1 MTRYPKTLILAVL
14 MVALAGILVWV
25 WYGGY
30 GAGSFGMGGGY
41 AAASRST
48 ATNTAP
54 HIILTAPAS
63 SQGSAIVAGSQAG
76 SNGISLDGNTAS
88 TPSVPYYG
96 AADTAGSVFVRIATT
111 SVPVFERES
120 YVVRD
125 VTNGV
130 TLASMN
136 QNDRWPTASLTKLM
150 TATLVLDH
158 FSMNTEITITPK
170 MMAVDP
176 TQVALQIDGT
186 YTVYDLLHAMLMPSN
201 NVAAEAFADYY
212 GYDKFMAAMNARAA
226 AWGMTDTHFD
236 DPSGLS
242 SANESSAHD
251 LAILATHVY
260 QNYPQILAISNTPTY
275 TLTNIA
281 DGGTRQIA
289 SINEFAGTPGFL
301 GGKTGYIPESRDNL
315 ISLFRVDGHPL
326 LIVVLGAKDT
336 AARFLDTTALLDWV
350 RTDYN

>member
-1 MTRYPKTLILAVL
+1 MTRYPKIVIIMFLVA
-14 MVALAGILVWV
+14 ALAASLAWT
-25 WYGGY
+25 WYAGY
-30 GAGSFGMGGGY
+30 RIWPFGARDGS
-41 AAASRST
+41 AASIAT
-48 ATNTAP
+48 ASSTAP

-63 SQGSAIVAGSQAG
+63 SQGSAITGGSQAG
-76 SNGISLDGNTAS
+76 SDGVSLDGNAAS
-88 TPSVPYYG
+88 TSPAPYYG
-96 AADTAGSVFVRIATT
+96 ATDTSGSVYTRIATT
-111 SVPVFERES
+111 SIPVFERES

-170 MMAVDP
+170 MMAIDP

-212 GYDKFMAAMNARAA
+212 GYNSFMAAMNARAA
-226 AWGMTDTHFD
+226 AWGMTNTHFD

-251 LAILATHVY
+251 LAILASHVY
-260 QNYPQILAISNTPTY
+260 QNYPEILAISNTPTF
-275 TLTNIA
+275 TLTNLA
-281 DGGTRQIA
+281 TGQTHEIA
-289 SINEFAGTPGFL
+289 SINEFAGTPGFI
-301 GGKTGYIPESRDNL
+301 GGKTGYIPEARDNL

-336 AARFLDTTALLDWV
+336 AARFSDTTALLDWV

>member
-1 MTRYPKTLILAVL
+1 MTRYPKTIILIFLIA
-14 MVALAGILVWV
+14 ALIAAIAWTS
-25 WYGGY
+25 YTGY
-30 GAGSFGMGGGY
+30 RIWPAGAGGNPTTSI
-41 AAASRST
+41 AAASST
-48 ATNTAP
+48 VP
-54 HIILTAPAS
+54 HVILTAPAS
-63 SQGSAIVAGSQAG
+63 SQGSAIAGGSQAG
-76 SNGISLDGNTAS
+76 SDGVSPDGAAAS
-88 TPSVPYYG
+88 TPAVPYYG
-96 AADTAGSVFVRIATT
+96 ASDTAGSVYARIATT

-136 QNDRWPTASLTKLM
+136 QHDRWPTASLTKLM

-158 FSMNTEITITPK
+158 FSMNTEITITPQ
-170 MMAVDP
+170 MMAIDP

-201 NVAAEAFADYY
+201 NVAAEAFAEYY
-212 GYDKFMAAMNARAA
+212 GYHNFMAAMNARAA
-226 AWGMTDTHFD
+226 AWGMTDTHFN

-251 LAILATHVY
+251 LAVLATHVY
-260 QNYPQILAISNTPTY
+260 QEYPQILAISNTPTFA
-275 TLTNIA
+275 LTNLA
-281 DGGTRQIA
+281 NGQTHEIA
-289 SINEFAGTPGFL
+289 SINEFAGTPGFI

-336 AARFLDTTALLDWV
+336 AARFSDTTALLDWV